1 MHAHVCCIRC
11 CCTFVPRRGKVRCFV
26 SFYADNS
33 SKMLMAYLRDTPRIR
48 YAARCTPRIVHG
60 KIWDMWTRKEGKPLW
75 EFVCEMEPETLNN
88 LIDYKHLS
96 DVITKEEG
104 LALLKKVRSVF
115 KPTTPSRPPLFG
127 NHQVC
132 SRRTLLGRLCYP

>member
-1 MHAHVCCIRC
+1 
-11 CCTFVPRRGKVRCFV
+11 
-26 SFYADNS
+26 
-33 SKMLMAYLRDTPRIR
+33 
-48 YAARCTPRIVHG
+48 
-60 KIWDMWTRKEGKPLW
+60 MWTRKEGKPLW

-115 KPTTPSRPPLFG
+115 KPITPPPRPRPPFFS
-127 NHQVC
+127 NHQRC
-132 SRRTLLGRLCYP
+132 SRRTLLGGLCYPQAWEARRSANLNPCPLSRR

>member
-1 MHAHVCCIRC
+1 
-11 CCTFVPRRGKVRCFV
+11 
-26 SFYADNS
+26 
-33 SKMLMAYLRDTPRIR
+33 MAYLRDTPRIR
-48 YAARCTPRIVHG
+48 YAARCTLHAARIVHG

-115 KPTTPSRPPLFG
+115 KPITPPPRPSIHPIL
-127 NHQVC
+127 
-132 SRRTLLGRLCYP
+132 R